1 MPEQAVLV
9 LGGMAYLGLLFLV
22 ATAVDRGWVPRAL
35 ARHPLVYSLSLGVY
49 ASTWSYYGTVGFAR
63 TDGYRYLT
71 IYLGVSLACLL
82 VPVLWAPVLRLTRE
96 YQLTSLADLFAF
108 RYRSGAVGVAVT
120 GVMLAGSLPY
130 LAQQM
135 RAFSESVRQLG
146 GGGSPALLG
155 LLFCGSLAALAI
167 LLGHRHTTVRERHD
181 GLVVAIAVEST
192 VKLVALLT
200 VGGVALFAVFG
211 GPSGLTG
218 WLEAHPRA
226 VADLVEPVRG
236 GSWGTLL
243 LLSFAASFLLPRQ
256 YHMAFTE
263 APGERALAV
272 AAWAFPV
279 FLLLLTC
286 PIPILL
292 WAGERVAPGADPDF
306 HVLALARMGG
316 GGPLALFVFLGGL
329 SAASAMVIVTTLAL
343 GTMCLNHLLLPLR
356 RPRPERDVYGY
367 VRRARRALT
376 AAILLAG
383 YLMFLLLDQ
392 AEGRLA
398 EFGLVSFVVV
408 AQFLPGLVGVL
419 FWRHATARG
428 VLAGLAGGVAVWLG
442 VTVLP
447 LLVRSHWLPP
457 AFDAAAALGVPPEEA
472 YAFATFLSLTVNGL
486 LFAGVSLARAPTADE
501 EAAAR
506 ACAEAGEPPLHGTLT
521 ASSPAEIQS
530 GLAPILGSSA
540 AASEVDCALSD
551 LGLTRGETRPVQLR
565 RLRDRLERNLSSL
578 LGPTLARAI
587 VEEGVRM
594 APGVR
599 IALAD
604 RLRDLEQRLI
614 ASRVR
619 QHGLTAELDG
629 AQRYLRSL
637 LEQLPVGV
645 CALGPDRDVV
655 IWNRTL
661 AQVTGLP
668 ASSVSGLPLTLV
680 PEPWGGLLA
689 GFAAGEEMERTRVR
703 VATARGELLL
713 NLGRSQPEGGSQALV
728 VEDLTE
734 RSALEAQLAHS
745 ERLSSLGRFAAGV
758 AHEVG
763 NPLTGIASITQ
774 NLRHELEGV
783 GDAPE
788 RLGLILEQ
796 TRRIEAIIRSLRTFS
811 HPGCTPGEEGRVRV
825 GRYVLADLMQES
837 LALVRLGRP
846 ERRDD
851 FLLTCPEELPPLV
864 GDRPRMVQ
872 VLVNLLENACDAS
885 RPGEPVEVL
894 ARREAGEVLLEVRDR
909 GTGIPPELRER
920 IFEPFFTTKE
930 PGKGTG
936 LGLKLASHT
945 VRDHGG
951 TLELTSRVGEG
962 TTVTLHLPAP
972 PADPGEATA

>member
-1 MPEQAVLV
+1 MHEPAVLLLV
-9 LGGMAYLGLLFLV
+9 GTAYLGLLFLV
-22 ATAVDRGWVPRAL
+22 ATAVDRGWVSRTL
-35 ARHPLVYSLSLGVY
+35 ARHPLVYSLSLGGY

-120 GVMLAGSLPY
+120 VVMLAGSLPY
-130 LAQQM
+130 LAQQI

-146 GGGSPALLG
+146 GTGSPAFLG
-155 LLFCGSLAALAI
+155 LLFCLSLTAFAI
-167 LLGHRHTTVRERHD
+167 LFGHRHTTARERHD
-181 GLVVAIAVEST
+181 GLVVAIALESV

-200 VGGVALFAVFG
+200 VGAVTLFAVFG
-211 GPSGLTG
+211 GPVGLER
-218 WLEAHPRA
+218 WLDAHPRA
-226 VADLVEPVRG
+226 VADLVEPVRS

-243 LLSFAASFLLPRQ
+243 LLSFSASFLLPRQ

-263 APGERALAV
+263 APGERALSV

-286 PIPILL
+286 PIPVLL
-292 WAGERVAPGADPDF
+292 WAGEQVAPGADPDF
-306 HVLALARMGG
+306 HVLSLARAGG
-316 GGPLALFVFLGGL
+316 GWPLALFVFLGGL

-356 RPRPERDVYGY
+356 RPRPERDVYLY
-367 VRRARRALT
+367 VRRARRGLT
-376 AAILLAG
+376 AAIILAG
-383 YLMFLLLDQ
+383 YLIYLLLDQ
-392 AEGRLA
+392 AQGRLA
-398 EFGLVSFVVV
+398 AFGLVSFVVV
-408 AQFLPGLVGVL
+408 AQFLPGLAGVL

-442 VTVLP
+442 VMVLP
-447 LLVRSHWLPP
+447 LLVRSRLLPP
-457 AFDAAAALGVPPEEA
+457 AFDIAAGLGVPPEDS
-472 YAFATFLSLTVNGL
+472 YAFATFLSLALNGL
-486 LFAGVSLARAPTADE
+486 LFAGVSLARAPTAEE

-506 ACAEAGEPPLHGTLT
+506 ACAEAGEPPLQGALT

-530 GLAPILGSSA
+530 GLAPILGSIA
-540 AASEVDCALSD
+540 AASEVDSALAD
-551 LGLTRGETRPVQLR
+551 LGLTREETRPVQLR

-599 IALAD
+599 IALAEQ
-604 RLRDLEQRLI
+604 LRDLEQRLV

-619 QHGLTAELDG
+619 QHGLTAELHG

-637 LEQLPVGV
+637 LEQLPVGI

-661 AQVTGLP
+661 AKVTGVP
-668 ASSVSGLPLTLV
+668 APSVVGLPLAQV
-680 PEPWGGLLA
+680 PAPWGGLLA
-689 GFAAGEEMERTRVR
+689 GFATGAETERARVR
-703 VATARGELLL
+703 VGTSRGELLL
-713 NLGRSQPEGGSQALV
+713 NLGRSQPESGGQALV

-745 ERLSSLGRFAAGV
+745 ERLSSLGRLAAGV
-758 AHEVG
+758 AHEIG
-763 NPLTGIASITQ
+763 NPLTGIASIAQ

-783 GDAPE
+783 GDTPE

-796 TRRIEAIIRSLRTFS
+796 TRRIEAIVRSLRTFS
-811 HPGCTPGEEGRVRV
+811 HPGRTPGEEGRVRV
-825 GRYVLADLMQES
+825 GRHVAADLMQEA

-846 ERRDD
+846 ERGGDLR
-851 FLLTCPEELPPLV
+851 LTCPEPLPLV
-864 GDRPRMVQ
+864 GDRPRLVQ
-872 VLVNLLENACDAS
+872 MLVNLLENACDAS

-894 ARREAGEVLLEVRDR
+894 ARRREGEVLLEVRDR

-936 LGLKLASHT
+936 LGLKLASNT
-945 VRDHGG
+945 VREHGG
-951 TLELTSRVGEG
+951 TLELASREGEG
-962 TTVTLHLPAP
+962 TVVTLLLPAP
-972 PADPGEATA
+972 LVDEEGATA